1 MSLQINKINKPKDD
15 NLHLKELHPM
25 LMKYFTNTLFIA
37 PTGVGKTNLIINLLD
52 RPRFYKNK
60 FDKVVLFSNTY
71 YSDNIWKSCKTI
83 DPENVHID
91 YSDEV
96 LEQIIEEQISSK
108 DDDEPLNTLII
119 FDDIIQ
125 QISKTKSLI
134 NKLIMRNRHYYLTI
148 WITTQK
154 YSLVSPT
161 IRNNTAYYV
170 LFGIK
175 NKKEK
180 DFITDELS
188 DNVNE
193 DDFTKIW
200 NYALDGKNYNFL
212 VISVK
217 DSPDKIFRKQ
227 FKSFISITDQ
237 KETDKTSMI
246 NSFIFP
252 RDNWNV
258 TSARN
263 WLKEHKQPKERKV
276 AYDRPNFITFQ
287 INTAEHIEKLG
298 YKKYRTKTLPNG
310 VEIIIAYKD

>member
-1 MSLQINKINKPKDD
+1 MSLQIKKINKPKDE

-91 YSDEV
+91 YSDDV
-96 LEQIIEEQISSK
+96 LEQIIEEQISSV
-108 DDDEPLNTLII
+108 DDEEPLNTLII

-125 QISKTKSLI
+125 QISKTKSMI

-161 IRNNTAYYV
+161 IRNNTSYYV

-180 DFITDELS
+180 EFITNELS

-193 DDFTKIW
+193 EDFTKIW

-217 DSPDKIFRKQ
+217 DSPDKIYRKQ

-237 KETDKTSMI
+237 KETDKNSMI

-252 RDNWNV
+252 RDSWNV

-263 WLKEHKQPKERKV
+263 WMKEHKQPKERKV

-287 INTAEHIEKLG
+287 INTAEQIEKLG
-298 YKKYRTKTLPNG
+298 YTKYRTKTLPNG
-310 VEIIIAYKD
+310 VQIITAYKD

>member
-1 MSLQINKINKPKDD
+1 MSLTIKKIPKPKDE
-15 NLHLKELHPM
+15 NLNLQKLNPF

-52 RPRFYKNK
+52 RPKFYKNK

-71 YSDNIWKSCKTI
+71 YSDNIWKSCKSI
-83 DPENVHID
+83 DEENVHID
-91 YSDEV
+91 YSDDI

-161 IRNNTAYYV
+161 IRNNTSYFI

-180 DFITDELS
+180 EFITNELS
-188 DNVNE
+188 DNVDE
-193 DDFTKIW
+193 EDFTKIW

-217 DSPDKIFRKQ
+217 DKPDKMYRKQ
-227 FKSFISITDQ
+227 FTSFILMKDHS
-237 KETDKTSMI
+237 DKDKNYMV
-246 NSFIFP
+246 NSYIFP
-252 RDNWNV
+252 REDWNV

-263 WLKEHKQPKERKV
+263 WMKEHKQPKERKV

-287 INTAEHIEKLG
+287 INTPEHIEKLG
-298 YKKYRTKTLPNG
+298 FKKYRTKTLPNG
-310 VEIIIAYKD
+310 VQIISAYKD

>member
-1 MSLQINKINKPKDD
+1 MSLQIKKINKPKDE

-91 YSDEV
+91 YSDDV
-96 LEQIIEEQISSK
+96 LEQIIEEQIASV
-108 DDDEPLNTLII
+108 DDEEPLNTLII

-125 QISKTKSLI
+125 QISKTKSMI

-180 DFITDELS
+180 EFITNELS

-193 DDFTKIW
+193 EDFTKIW

-217 DSPDKIFRKQ
+217 DSPDKIYRKQ

-237 KETDKTSMI
+237 KETDKNSMI

-263 WLKEHKQPKERKV
+263 WMKEHKQPKERKV

-298 YKKYRTKTLPNG
+298 YTKYRTKTLPNG
-310 VEIIIAYKD
+310 VQIITAYKD

>member
-1 MSLQINKINKPKDD
+1 MSLTIKKIPKPKDE
-15 NLHLKELHPM
+15 NLELKELNPM

-60 FDKVVLFSNTY
+60 FDKIVLFSNTY
-71 YSDNIWKSCKTI
+71 YSDNIWKSCKSI
-83 DPENVHID
+83 DEENVYID
-91 YSDEV
+91 YSDDV
-96 LEQIIEEQISSK
+96 LEQIIEEQIASK
-108 DDDEPLNTLII
+108 NDEEPLNTLII

-125 QISKTKSLI
+125 QISKHKSLI

-161 IRNNTAYYV
+161 IRNNTAYFV

-180 DFITDELS
+180 EFIINELS

-193 DDFTKIW
+193 EDFTKMW
-200 NYALDGKNYNFL
+200 SYALDDKNYNFL

-217 DSPDKIFRKQ
+217 DPPNKMYRKQ
-227 FKSFISITDQ
+227 FKSFIELKDQ
-237 KETDKTSMI
+237 TQSDKNYMV
-246 NSFIFP
+246 NSYIFP
-252 RDNWNV
+252 KDDWNV

-263 WLKEHKQPKERKV
+263 WMKEHKQPKERKV

-287 INTAEHIEKLG
+287 INTPEHIEKSG
-298 YKKYRTKTLPNG
+298 YTKYRTKTLPNG
-310 VEIIIAYKD
+310 VQIITAYKD

>member
-1 MSLQINKINKPKDD
+1 MSLQIKKINKPKDE

-91 YSDEV
+91 YSDDV
-96 LEQIIEEQISSK
+96 LEQIIEEQIASV
-108 DDDEPLNTLII
+108 DDEEPLNTLII

-125 QISKTKSLI
+125 QISKTKSMI

-161 IRNNTAYYV
+161 IRNNTSYYV

-180 DFITDELS
+180 EFITNELS

-193 DDFTKIW
+193 EDFTKIW

-217 DSPDKIFRKQ
+217 DSPDKIYRKQ

-237 KETDKTSMI
+237 KETDKNSMI

-252 RDNWNV
+252 RDSWNV

-263 WLKEHKQPKERKV
+263 WMKEHKQPKERKV

-287 INTAEHIEKLG
+287 INTAEQIEKLG
-298 YKKYRTKTLPNG
+298 YTKYRTKTLPNG
-310 VEIIIAYKD
+310 VQIITAYKD